1 MKYLVG
7 IISVLVVV
15 VLVGS
20 VMVPIINDSTNGG
33 VEYEDNPDWD
43 GWVRFDLNTSA
54 SAAYHLTMW
63 QDDNGVYVN
72 NLLSEDVM
80 DTQTYDDSVL
90 VDYETITY
98 ADSSVVIWTVDDHF
112 SVLGK
117 VNDEPVSLSG
127 TSIDVIRNI
136 DGVTVTNEDT
146 FVTYDSPTWAYVPL
160 SQGKYG
166 FYHYAE
172 DRGVEHPANAPTA
185 VLGGGFAGVY
195 AYNNIYTYDGLGLA
209 MNPIVE
215 GGMYYGAT
223 WEKQSADEGESNPDD
238 ITITP
243 LDPSVISGGDD
254 TGIAPDNPPIVID
267 DPFEPDADITAVPT
281 PTYTDGDWGYDLVD
295 NNTHAKIVS
304 YSGTGGGVIEI
315 PSTVGGY
322 TVTELGKGSSSNYN
336 IFDSSVTCT
345 QLVIPSTVTRI
356 NQNAFRTC
364 SGLGGELVIPS
375 NVTRV
380 DAYAF
385 RGCSG
390 FTGLS
395 VTDNTLF
402 YPDNLDTSG
411 AFWGC
416 TGFTGTAILPKLSS
430 YSRSAN
436 IYTQCSGFTSLV
448 IPADIDRLP
457 GATYSSC
464 TGMVGTLVIP
474 SNITALGLREF
485 DRTNFDTMIYAS
497 DYTPYGS
504 DSSNTSFGTMNNIR
518 TILDL
523 SSSGVFSEN
532 RYYLPNSAVIENS
545 IGDCIGFI
553 STVSIAHNVPGAMG
567 QYSNLV
573 YAIPIIIIAAL
584 LMAFVASII
593 RRDY

>member
-20 VMVPIINDSTNGG
+20 VMVPIINDSATGG

-54 SAAYHLTMW
+54 GATYHLLMW
-63 QDDNGVYVN
+63 QADEGVYVN
-72 NLLSEDVM
+72 NLLSDDVV
-80 DTQTYDDSVL
+80 DTQIYDDSVL

-112 SVLGK
+112 SILGK

-127 TSIDVIRNI
+127 TTIDVIRNI

-195 AYNNIYTYDGLGLA
+195 AYNNIYTYEGLGLA

-215 GGMYYGAT
+215 DGVYYGAT
-223 WEKQSADEGESNPDD
+223 WEKQETDEGEFNPDD

-243 LDPSVISGGDD
+243 LDPSVISDGDD
-254 TGIAPDNPPIVID
+254 PGIAPYNPPIVID
-267 DPFEPDADITAVPT
+267 DPFAPDADITAVPT

-295 NNTHAKIVS
+295 SNTHAKIVS

-322 TVTELGKGSSSNYN
+322 TVTQLGAGTSSNYN
-336 IFDSSVTCT
+336 IFDPSVTCT
-345 QLVIPSTVTRI
+345 QLVIPSTVTQI
-356 NQNAFRTC
+356 NKNAFRTC

-375 NVTRV
+375 TVTRI
-380 DAYAF
+380 DEYAF

-395 VTDNTLF
+395 ITDNTVL
-402 YPDNLDTSG
+402 YGSG
-411 AFWGC
+411 VFMSCSGMTGTAIMPRVSSVSGVQNTFSSC
-416 TGFTGTAILPKLSS
+416 TGFTSLMIPDYVTGFGADTF
-430 YSRSAN
+430 
-436 IYTQCSGFTSLV
+436 SG
-448 IPADIDRLP
+448 
-457 GATYSSC
+457 C

-474 SNITALGLREF
+474 STV
-485 DRTNFDTMIYAS
+485 TSM
-497 DYTPYGS
+497 
-504 DSSNTSFGTMNNIR
+504 SSNRVFQNTHFDSIVYVSDAALYSSTFADMSYVTEV
-518 TILDL
+518 LDL
-523 SSSGVFSEN
+523 SDTVDFVSDRHGIPANAEVAES
-532 RYYLPNSAVIENS
+532 LD
-545 IGDCIGFI
+545 DCFGFI
-553 STVSIAHNVPGAMG
+553 SIVSIAHGTPGGMG
-567 QYSNLV
+567 EYSNLI
-573 YAIPIIIIAAL
+573 YAIPIVIISAL
-584 LMAFVASII
+584 LVAFGMFVI